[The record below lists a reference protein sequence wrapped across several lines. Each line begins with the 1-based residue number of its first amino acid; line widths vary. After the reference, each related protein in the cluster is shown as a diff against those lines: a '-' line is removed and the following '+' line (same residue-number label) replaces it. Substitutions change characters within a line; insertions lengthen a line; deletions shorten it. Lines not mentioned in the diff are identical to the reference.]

1 MFDSDDEEFL
11 RFASRFIQLEKGR
24 RRPLRSIIAN
34 TLVSLSNGFTRMC
47 LRSDKPCAL
56 AGPSAVA
63 ILALLEKREDEVSD
77 ILSDVGNGK
86 VTDGTRLMN
95 KKRKRKEKK
104 NGLGRAPRPNQIRTT
119 TRRTRGI

>member
-34 TLVSLSNGFTRMC
+34 TLVSPSNGSTRMC
-47 LRSDKPCAL
+47 LLSDKPCAL

-63 ILALLEKREDEVSD
+63 ILALLEKRKVE
-77 ILSDVGNGK
+77 ISDVFPDVRDGK
-86 VTDGTRLMN
+86 VTDRNRLTD
-95 KKRKRKEKK
+95 KKK
-104 NGLGRAPRPNQIRTT
+104 
-119 TRRTRGI
+119 